1 MSFEIN
7 YTGLPKAIPVTQ
19 SLLYTYFLRPI
30 LTSRFLLF
38 CAASLGSATAKKIQS
53 VLKDFTLKYEQTAT
67 PKAISL
73 IYGGD
78 TLQKF
83 EFLLETASKV
93 ITATKQTQVEF
104 SAKLSLDIAIEEKK
118 SNKEKEIAILNCAN
132 RSNVGGI
139 WTYFNGGSQEEALF
153 RNSDLDWHLNSEK
166 NPKLKEQIEEK
177 LDPTLGQHHIPYYGI
192 TFSKNVEILQPK
204 ASLNVLSAA
213 AIDLRFWSTEK
224 QHFDNCENRSE
235 RIKLV
240 TMAKIDSIF
249 AAALIEKQDILVL
262 SAIGCGAFKNDHE
275 MIADC
280 FNEICK
286 KYNGKF
292 EKFLFSL
299 PDEKIR
305 KVFSETISLKKPV
318 AVQ

>member
-1 MSFEIN
+1 MSFKIN
-7 YTGLPKAIPVTQ
+7 YAVLPQAIPVTQ
-19 SLLYTYFLRPI
+19 SLLYTCFLRPI

-38 CAASLGSATAKKIQS
+38 CAASLGSSTAKKIQS
-53 VLKDFTLKYEQTAT
+53 VLKGFALKYAQTST

-83 EFLLETASKV
+83 ESLLETASKV

-104 SAKLSLDIAIEEKK
+104 NAKLSLDIAIEEKQ
-118 SNKEKEIAILNCAN
+118 SNKGKEVAILNCAN

-139 WTYFNGGSQEEALF
+139 WTYFHGGSQEEALF
-153 RNSDLDWHLNSEK
+153 RNSDLDWYLNSEK
-166 NPKLKEQIEEK
+166 NPDLKDQIK
-177 LDPTLGQHHIPYYGI
+177 NSLDATLGQHHIPYYGI

-204 ASLNVLSAA
+204 AFLNVLSAA
-213 AIDLRFWSTEK
+213 VIDLRFWSTEK
-224 QHFDNCENRSE
+224 QHFDNCTNRSE
-235 RIKLV
+235 LIKLV

-262 SAIGCGAFKNDHE
+262 SAIGCGAFKNDHG
-275 MIADC
+275 MIAEC
-280 FNEICK
+280 FNEICN

-299 PDEKIR
+299 PDENIR
-305 KVFSETISLKKPV
+305 KVFSEKISLNSL
-318 AVQ
+318 